1 MAQPATRAEFTDYC
15 LRKLGAPV
23 LEINVDDNQVD
34 DLIDDAIQLYQE
46 YHFDGVE
53 KMFLKHCITDDDVT
67 RFTSSDQNT
76 IGSDDTPAPVAE
88 NTWIE
93 RDNFLQ
99 IPDHVIGI
107 SKVFGVSSG
116 LSDNEMWG
124 FANQYFLMDV
134 FSFSS
139 GYTFGNF
146 DMSYFYMIKQWFE
159 TLDMVVN
166 TGNLVQYRFNR
177 KQDRLY
183 IDIDPDRIKAN
194 QYLLISYKSPVS
206 GKKIKSPSLGLDSTS
221 KFLRRKDS
229 FSHLRTD
236 IVNVISSVTL
246 KPNLLINSD

>member
-166 TGNLVQYRFNR
+166 TGNLELKIVQSGGQPNQRARKRFLVLDFVQWTVEAN
-177 KQDRLY
+177 
-183 IDIDPDRIKAN
+183 DP
-194 QYLLISYKSPVS
+194 LLTVKSQA
-206 GKKIKSPSLGLDSTS
+206 IWL
-221 KFLRRKDS
+221 
-229 FSHLRTD
+229 
-236 IVNVISSVTL
+236 
-246 KPNLLINSD
+246 